1 MKHRCMCGKPDYILE
16 KGDVREYEFANP
28 RDINS
33 SEIYKHKMMR
43 FFSRLQEPTLHFK
56 SADRECER
64 CGRPLC
70 KDCMIPRLSIAYV
83 YQDRQIIDKTLSCL
97 CPICARR
104 INEWSD
110 S

>member
-70 KDCMIPRLSIAYV
+70 KDCQVQQLKTKGIKQTSLHFTWFEAEYV
-83 YQDRQIIDKTLSCL
+83 TRCSV
-97 CPICARR
+97 CAKEA
-104 INEWSD
+104 I
-110 S
+110 